1 MFMYCPEPLYVPVW
15 NGKDSLEKLG
25 EQQLHATVK
34 LLSLA
39 LPFLNEGLKPRE
51 MESIETTKL

>member
-1 MFMYCPEPLYVPVW
+1 MYCPEPLYVPVW
-15 NGKDSLEKLG
+15 NGKESLEKLG